1 MATSD
6 INEADILGDHILI
19 LNNGMVECLGS
30 SNYIKNHF
38 NINYYLEI
46 EKGLSDQTNE
56 ILSNYISGNKIKI
69 NKDEQQNK
77 ISKSNIDKDIF
88 ELPNSSINNFKE
100 LTRLNKIYDENKNY
114 FNHNSLFLPTL
125 EEKYLQMNDQKSD
138 NINNELD
145 DDDSYIISN
154 DDNTNLVIHIN
165 NNNELSKINII
176 KKSEKSKL
184 KKLIKHI
191 LIIEQ
196 LYELNKY
203 RIDNFVKNQN
213 FISYALF
220 FPLSVIGIISSIS
233 IYSKLM
239 VNFGHYSPFATDLYY
254 NNNVI
259 NLPVTSD
266 NQSTSLVWNINPE
279 KTTIPALTNS
289 QFNKV
294 LNTTNH
300 TYAYNLT
307 SYNNI
312 EMNEIGKRSDQR
324 EEMYFV
330 SSVSGNIINDHYQI
344 NIFYNESIVH
354 ALPITMNLISNSILS
369 YNNITERIRTL
380 MISYTI
386 YDLEVI
392 DDNKEYIIF
401 NINNIT
407 IFLSIS
413 VFCLISVFGNM
424 IIKERINKLI
434 HHYELAGYSK
444 IHLWVYIII
453 IDSLLFFMLLTIL
466 IQFLIYKYDEIKS
479 YFIYTIYFI

>member
-56 ILSNYISGNKIKI
+56 ILSNYISGSKIKI

-77 ISKSNIDKDIF
+77 INKSNIDKDIF
-88 ELPNSSINNFKE
+88 ELPISSINNFKE
-100 LTRLNKIYDENKNY
+100 LNRLNKIYYENKNY
-114 FNHNSLFLPTL
+114 LNHNSLFLPTL

-138 NINNELD
+138 NNNNELD

-154 DDNTNLVIHIN
+154 DDNINLVIHIKN
-165 NNNELSKINII
+165 HNELPKINII
-176 KKSEKSKL
+176 KKKEKSEL
-184 KKLIKHI
+184 KKLIKHMFK
-191 LIIEQ
+191 
-196 LYELNKY
+196 LYKY
-203 RIDNFVKNQN
+203 RIINILKNKN

-239 VNFGHYSPFATDLYY
+239 VNFGHYSPFITDLYY
-254 NNNVI
+254 DNNEI
-259 NLPVTSD
+259 NLPVTSN
-266 NQSTSLVWNINPE
+266 NQSSSLAWNINPE
-279 KTTIPALTNS
+279 RTTIPALTNS
-289 QFNKV
+289 QFNKI

-300 TYAYNLT
+300 NYAYNLT

-330 SSVSGNIINDHYQI
+330 SSISGNIINDHYKI

-354 ALPITMNLISNSILS
+354 ALPITINLISNSVLS
-369 YNNITERIRTL
+369 YNNITKRIKTSVRGFRY
-380 MISYTI
+380 S
-386 YDLEVI
+386 DI

-401 NINNIT
+401 NINNIS

-413 VFCLISVFGNM
+413 VFCLISVFENM

-444 IHLWVYIII
+444 MRFWTYIII
-453 IDSLLFFMLLTIL
+453 CDSFLFLTFLNIL
-466 IQFLIYKYDEIKS
+466 TRFLVYKYKEVESESIHRVYDI
-479 YFIYTIYFI
+479 

>member
-56 ILSNYISGNKIKI
+56 ILSNYISGSKIKI

-77 ISKSNIDKDIF
+77 INKSNIDKDIF
-88 ELPNSSINNFKE
+88 ELPISSINNFKE
-100 LTRLNKIYDENKNY
+100 LNRLNKIYYENKNY
-114 FNHNSLFLPTL
+114 LNHNSLFLPTL
-125 EEKYLQMNDQKSD
+125 EEKFLQMNDQTSD
-138 NINNELD
+138 NNNNELD

-154 DDNTNLVIHIN
+154 DDNINLVIHIKN
-165 NNNELSKINII
+165 HNELPKINII
-176 KKSEKSKL
+176 KKKEKSEL
-184 KKLIKHI
+184 KKLIKHMFK
-191 LIIEQ
+191 
-196 LYELNKY
+196 LYKY
-203 RIDNFVKNQN
+203 RIINILKNKN

-239 VNFGHYSPFATDLYY
+239 VNFGHYSPFITDLYY
-254 NNNVI
+254 DNNEI
-259 NLPVTSD
+259 NLPVTSN
-266 NQSTSLVWNINPE
+266 NQSSSLAWNINPE
-279 KTTIPALTNS
+279 RTTIPALTNS
-289 QFNKV
+289 QFNKI

-300 TYAYNLT
+300 NYAYNLT

-324 EEMYFV
+324 KEMYYV
-330 SSVSGNIINDHYQI
+330 SSISGNIINDNYKI

-354 ALPITMNLISNSILS
+354 ALPTTINLISNSILS
-369 YNNITERIRTL
+369 YNNITKKIKTSIDGLYYSE
-380 MISYTI
+380 
-386 YDLEVI
+386 I
-392 DDNKEYIIF
+392 DDNKEYVIF

-413 VFCLISVFGNM
+413 IFCLISVFGNM

-444 IHLWVYIII
+444 ICLWTYIII
-453 IDSLLFFMLLTIL
+453 CDSFLFLILLTVL
-466 IQFLIYKYDEIKS
+466 IIFLIYKYDEVKL
-479 YFIYTIYFI
+479 IYIYRIYFL